1 MKSIDDILKI
11 NAVVS
16 YILKQLPMGVDYIHL
31 FKIMYFAQQEHLV
44 TYGLPLM
51 DDTFVA
57 RKHGPVAILTYK
69 VLHCAEGKNL
79 KRTDELSDF
88 ISSIDVKM
96 VDGHQIVY
104 AAPDA
109 VCDMD
114 ELSVSNM
121 KVLDKWIEKCK
132 DIQSFDLADL
142 SHDKAW
148 IKAKRQ
154 SEKTG
159 EDTKLPLVD
168 IAAAGGA
175 TIPMQKVIRDRQLN
189 RKTLQWI

>member
-132 DIQSFDLADL
+132 DIHSFDLADL

>member
-1 MKSIDDILKI
+1 
-11 NAVVS
+11 
-16 YILKQLPMGVDYIHL
+16 MGVDYIHL